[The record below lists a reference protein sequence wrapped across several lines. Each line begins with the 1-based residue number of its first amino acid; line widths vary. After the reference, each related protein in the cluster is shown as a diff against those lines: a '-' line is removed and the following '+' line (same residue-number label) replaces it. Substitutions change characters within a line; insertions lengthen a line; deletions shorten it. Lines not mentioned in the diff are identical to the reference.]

1 MPAVAGDTACLAAR
15 TACAGIGTA
24 VAPLVGPSRGAA
36 ARLAALGPDGLP
48 LTARLRCAY
57 RQRRLRDA
65 QPQAEQG
72 VLPSAPSYTGL
83 GTASPDPPRDARLA
97 RAPDYSAPL
106 RSDSPDPRK
115 QQELRLS
122 AVVGGE
128 CSGWSAEERVEEHC
142 EGECEQS
149 LGDALDEWV
158 SRREGLHLPALA
170 TTGSSGRR
178 RGSAPGQ
185 RPARTHYGHVQ
196 QRRRQRSAACGAESQ
211 EGRVASSAPGNGSPA
226 MSPATSP
233 GECCEISKTAHM
245 IKTAAAGVGQPGRP

>member
-115 QQELRLS
+115 QQELL
-122 AVVGGE
+122 
-128 CSGWSAEERVEEHC
+128 
-142 EGECEQS
+142 
-149 LGDALDEWV
+149 
-158 SRREGLHLPALA
+158 
-170 TTGSSGRR
+170 
-178 RGSAPGQ
+178 
-185 RPARTHYGHVQ
+185 
-196 QRRRQRSAACGAESQ
+196 
-211 EGRVASSAPGNGSPA
+211 
-226 MSPATSP
+226 
-233 GECCEISKTAHM
+233 I
-245 IKTAAAGVGQPGRP
+245 